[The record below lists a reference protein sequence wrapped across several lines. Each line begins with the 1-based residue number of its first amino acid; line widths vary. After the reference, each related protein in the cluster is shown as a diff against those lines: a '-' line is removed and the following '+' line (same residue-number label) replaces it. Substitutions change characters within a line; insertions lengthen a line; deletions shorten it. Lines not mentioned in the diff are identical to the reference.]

1 MKIRVAIAFI
11 VLGTYSHAQT
21 WQSISRAS
29 TYQTIPVDQFIIN
42 PYTNDLWFVGKTPGW
57 NNQLAVIESDGDV
70 EVFPQDSGTG
80 FLWGADLCMA
90 FTPEHVYYAHDNY
103 GLYSFDGYISQ
114 MKFNFSGNTDRFT
127 EISSNL
133 DTIHVCFDP
142 PGLDFNYA
150 YILYTE
156 LSSAYTNH
164 FAKRIIAKNTF
175 KYSVYSINTD
185 LIYFTG
191 SDNGDHTYII
201 GDPFGNN
208 DPDYLGG
215 YYNDLKFTRLTDTL
229 CIGTKLGISKVY
241 AYDVF
246 DSITT
251 NNTTNMPSPNVLEME
266 WDLEDNLW
274 AVFGTAGDTAF
285 AIAMLENE
293 TWVSRFDAG
302 NSPINFDEFLG
313 LEIDTLGN
321 LWVADHDHVHTFL
334 TSNSPDWLGNYELQ
348 HSTVFSVFPNPSSG
362 TFSIRTSEDVHPT
375 TIELMDLSGRT
386 VATYEYQPTIH
397 TNLPSGSYFLQLK
410 NGNAVLGVEKVMVE

>member
-1 MKIRVAIAFI
+1 MKIRLAIAFI
-11 VLGTYSHAQT
+11 VLGTYSPAQT

-57 NNQLAVIESDGDV
+57 NIQMAVIESDGDV
-70 EVFPQDSGTG
+70 EVFSPDFSTG
-80 FLWGADLCMA
+80 FLWGSDLCIA

-103 GLYSFDGYISQ
+103 GLFSFDGYIPQ
-114 MKFNFSGNTDRFT
+114 LEYGFSDYMGKLRAKDDTVYILLVDIGFSPRHFVYTESSTTMTDRNDY
-127 EISSNL
+127 NL
-133 DTIHVCFDP
+133 V
-142 PGLDFNYA
+142 
-150 YILYTE
+150 
-156 LSSAYTNH
+156 
-164 FAKRIIAKNTF
+164 AKNNFLYAERGSNTTI
-175 KYSVYSINTD
+175 VYYPDASNSFVHLSTV
-185 LIYFTG
+185 
-191 SDNGDHTYII
+191 
-201 GDPFGNN
+201 

-215 YYNDLKFTRLTDTL
+215 QYNEMKFSRLTDTL
-229 CIGTKLGISKVY
+229 FVGGKTGISLAY

-246 DSITT
+246 DSITP
-251 NNTTNMPSPNVLEME
+251 NNTINMPSPNVLEME

-285 AIAMLENE
+285 AIAMLEND
-293 TWVSRFDAG
+293 TWVSRFDTG

-334 TSNSPDWLGNYELQ
+334 TPNSPGWLGNYELQ
-348 HSTVFSVFPNPSSG
+348 HSPVFSVFPNPSTG
-362 TFSIRTSEDVHPT
+362 TFSIRTSEDVHVT

-386 VATYEYQPTIH
+386 VATYPYQPTVH

-410 NGNAVLGVEKVMVE
+410 SGNEVLGVEKVIIE

>member
-1 MKIRVAIAFI
+1 MKIRLAIAFI

-70 EVFPQDSGTG
+70 EVFPQDFSTS

-90 FTPEHVYYAHDNY
+90 FTPVHVYYAHDNY
-103 GLYSFDGYISQ
+103 GLFSFDGYTPQLKYGFSDYMGRLSTKVDTVYILRVYDGMNYRLVVFEESQ
-114 MKFNFSGNTDRFT
+114 T
-127 EISSNL
+127 EITNKTIYNQVSKNEFDYCEKSSNTAIGYYP
-133 DTIHVCFDP
+133 DETSSFIH
-142 PGLDFNYA
+142 
-150 YILYTE
+150 
-156 LSSAYTNH
+156 LST
-164 FAKRIIAKNTF
+164 
-175 KYSVYSINTD
+175 V
-185 LIYFTG
+185 
-191 SDNGDHTYII
+191 
-201 GDPFGNN
+201 

-215 YYNDLKFTRLTDTL
+215 QYNEMKFSRLTDTL
-229 CIGTKLGISKVY
+229 FVGGKTGISLAY
-241 AYDVF
+241 AYDFF
-246 DSITT
+246 DSITP
-251 NNTTNMPSPNVLEME
+251 NNTSNMPSPNVLEME

-285 AIAMLENE
+285 AIAMLEND
-293 TWVSRFDAG
+293 TWVNRFDAG

-334 TSNSPDWLGNYELQ
+334 TPNSPGWLGNYELQ

-375 TIELMDLSGRT
+375 TIELVDLSGRT
-386 VATYEYQPTIH
+386 VATYPYQPTIY

-410 NGNAVLGVEKVMVE
+410 NGNEVLGVEKVVIE